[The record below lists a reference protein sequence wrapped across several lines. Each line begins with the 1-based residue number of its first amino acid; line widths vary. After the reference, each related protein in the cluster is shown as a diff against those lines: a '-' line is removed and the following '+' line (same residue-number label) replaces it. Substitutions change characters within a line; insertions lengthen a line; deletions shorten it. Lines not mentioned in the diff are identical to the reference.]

1 MISNTDSGF
10 ALLLGAIVLAV
21 LKCGGGRDYNPGF
34 TRGI

>member
-10 ALLLGAIVLAV
+10 ALLLGAVVLAV
-21 LKCGGGRDYNPGF
+21 LKCGDRDYNPGF